1 MKGIVFNILE
11 QVVSREHGE
20 ETWDRLLDEAHL
32 DGAYSAVGS
41 YPDEQLLRLVG
52 TASEALATPPDEIVR
67 WFGRAAL
74 PEFQSR
80 YPGFFAAHT
89 SARSFILTLND
100 IIHPEVRKLFPGAY
114 APHFNFDDS
123 VDGQLSL
130 EYHSDRQMCAFAEG
144 LIEGAA
150 AHFDE
155 TVRIEQHQ
163 CQKRGATS
171 CTIVCTFSPRGTNA
185 GGRA

>member
-11 QVVSREHGE
+11 QVVTREHGE
-20 ETWDRLLDEAHL
+20 ETWDSLLDAAGL

-41 YPDEQLLRLVG
+41 YPDEQLVAIVG
-52 TASEALATPPDEIVR
+52 AASEALATPADDIVR
-67 WFGRAAL
+67 WFGRVAL
-74 PEFQSR
+74 PEFQVR
-80 YPGFFAAHT
+80 YPAFFDGHT

-123 VDGQLSL
+123 NGGRLTL
-130 EYHSDRQMCAFAEG
+130 EYVSDRQMCAFAEG

-150 AHFDE
+150 AYFGE
-155 TVRIEQHQ
+155 TVVIEQPQ
-163 CQKRGATS
+163 CQKRGAPT
-171 CTIVCTFSPRGTNA
+171 CTIVCTFAPRETA
-185 GGRA
+185 GSGA